1 MPKPPGPPLNPSS
14 ELSREHGL
22 ALYMTL
28 GQLSLTCARVR
39 LGDRETRITELR
51 QALAAYTN
59 QGNNLW
65 VPFFQG
71 QLAEI
76 EAKVEGSNIALT
88 PIHQALALAGE
99 TGAGSDALLHR
110 IRGEILLKSD
120 PANTVPAEQ
129 AFLTAVA
136 VAQQQKARSF
146 ELRAALL
153 LATLYYR
160 PAAPLRRM
168 RCSRPRS
175 KALYRHRNFRRL
187 WKRRRSLPRL
197 QTPRR

>member
-1 MPKPPGPPLNPSS
+1 MPTLVNTYYFKAVFEMLSGDAEAARSTAESLVG
-14 ELSREHGL
+14 LSREHGL

-88 PIHQALALAGE
+88 RIHQALALAGE
-99 TGAGSDALLHR
+99 TGQGAT
-110 IRGEILLKSD
+110 
-120 PANTVPAEQ
+120 PCC
-129 AFLTAVA
+129 TASG
-136 VAQQQKARSF
+136 ARF
-146 ELRAALL
+146 
-153 LATLYYR
+153 
-160 PAAPLRRM
+160 
-168 RCSRPRS
+168 C
-175 KALYRHRNFRRL
+175 
-187 WKRRRSLPRL
+187 
-197 QTPRR
+197 